1 MAKMRG
7 TYSERYDGL
16 QIRIESKMLKSGKRQ
31 VKFQTSGMLHE
42 DFYGYALVSGEKTL
56 REVIGEIQRK
66 LNRVGGLEN
75 YYHRHLYSIQRDR
88 IFENDFVI
96 FRA

>member
-1 MAKMRG
+1 MRG

-16 QIRIESKMLKSGKRQ
+16 QIRIESKLLKSGKRQ
-31 VKFQTSGMLHE
+31 VKFQTSGMLRE
-42 DFYGYALVSGEKTL
+42 DFYGYALVSGEKNL

-66 LNRVGGLEN
+66 LNMVGGLEN
-75 YYHRHLYSIQRDR
+75 FYHRHLYSIQRDR